1 MVYKIQ
7 IARVAQK
14 QMLSLPGE
22 AQKEIVRPIDSLANT
37 PRPIGCKKLKG
48 MELCRFRLG
57 RYRVVYQI
65 NDKAKLITIV
75 KVAFRKEDTYRGL

>member
-1 MVYKIQ
+1 LVYKIQ
-7 IARVAQK
+7 IARAAQK
-14 QMLSLPGE
+14 QLLSLPRE
-22 AQKEIVRPIDSLANT
+22 AQIEIVRAIDSLANT

-48 MELCRFRLG
+48 VELWRFRLG

-75 KVAFRKEDTYRGL
+75 KVARRKEDTYRGL

>member
-1 MVYKIQ
+1 LVYKIQ

-48 MELCRFRLG
+48 MELWRFRLG

>member
-7 IARVAQK
+7 IARAAQK
-14 QMLSLPGE
+14 QMLSLPRA
-22 AQKEIVRPIDSLANT
+22 AQIEIVRVIDSLANT

-48 MELCRFRLG
+48 IELWRFRAG

-65 NDKAKLITIV
+65 YDKTKLITIV
-75 KVAFRKEDTYRGL
+75 KVAKRKEDTYRGL